1 MHVPDKKCVFSKTVK
16 TLARFS
22 PAGKNMLHRLQVIS
36 IGLKVAIKTT
46 QAVQIVTTI
55 ESPSRSKPVLR
66 LYHLAASHMYGCQK
80 KGWPLLCES
89 RYGLRIWHREVKTRN
104 FARQLPA
111 PCTMELEDLDSMED
125 NSASKIKRKQTNLGL
140 DRFPFGSLY
149 LLTRLFCT
157 CTHLHRIKLASSY
170 MTLFRPT

>member
-1 MHVPDKKCVFSKTVK
+1 MFGFKRLGTATWLVRCKSCVKY
-16 TLARFS
+16 
-22 PAGKNMLHRLQVIS
+22 
-36 IGLKVAIKTT
+36 VAVLDSSDATYWWAYTCMPRTK
-46 QAVQIVTTI
+46 
-55 ESPSRSKPVLR
+55 PNNFFCRKPVLR